1 MVQTGNGWSTHLA
14 RQLMLKML
22 EKFDGGHLDI
32 VCPERTYSF
41 GQTDAELRATIQ
53 VHNERVFKRVLAGN
67 DVGFGEAYMDGDWSS
82 PNIVDALR
90 LMFRNIT
97 TVESS
102 HRLMSMLKEAFDF
115 LAHKLRANTL
125 TGSRKN
131 IEHHYDLGNDFY
143 RLFLDPTMAY
153 SCGVYENLNDS
164 LQASQINK
172 FDLICRK
179 LKLTPQDQVLEI
191 GTGWGGFAL
200 YAAGQ
205 YGCKVTTTTISR
217 EQYEFSADRF
227 ARNGFGEAQIHLLY
241 EDYRHLQGRFD
252 KIVSIEMFEAV
263 GYKFYDEYFGACN
276 RLLKDDGAMLLQTIT
291 IPDQKFTAYRQR
303 ADWIQKYIFPG
314 SELATL
320 GGILASLKRVTH
332 LTLFHM
338 QDIGTH
344 YARTLNVWRERFHKT
359 LEAVRALGFDERFI
373 RMWDYYLASCEAA
386 FLERQISDC
395 HLLLSKNFT
404 QQNLFEEPWEAL
416 DDYQRPRR
424 ELAVCFD

>member
-1 MVQTGNGWSTHLA
+1 MAQTDNRWTTQVA
-14 RQLMLKML
+14 KQLLLKML
-22 EKFDGGHLDI
+22 DNFEGGQLKI
-32 VCPERTYSF
+32 VCPEQTYQF
-41 GQTDAELRATIQ
+41 GDRDAELCGTIQ
-53 VHNERVFKRVLAGN
+53 VHNERVFKRVLSGN

-82 PNIVDALR
+82 PNVVDALR
-90 LMFRNIT
+90 LMFRNLS

-102 HRLMSMLKEAFDF
+102 NRLVSFLKEAFDF
-115 LAHKLRANTL
+115 IAHKLRSNTI

-143 RLFLDPTMAY
+143 SLFLDPTMAY
-153 SCGVYENLNDS
+153 SCGLYGKINDS
-164 LQASQINK
+164 LTESQINK

-179 LKLTPQDQVLEI
+179 LKLTPQDHLLEI

-205 YGCKVTTTTISR
+205 YGCRVTTTTISR
-217 EQYEFSADRF
+217 EQYEFSAERF
-227 ARNGFGEAQIHLLY
+227 ERNGLGKEQINLLY
-241 EDYRHLQGRFD
+241 EDYRNLQGSFD
-252 KIVSIEMFEAV
+252 KIASIEMFEAV

-276 RLLKDDGAMLLQTIT
+276 RLLKDQGAMLLQTIT
-291 IPDQKFTAYRQR
+291 IPDQKFASYRKR

-314 SELATL
+314 GELASV
-320 GGILASLKRVTH
+320 GGILESLKRATQ

-344 YARTLNVWRERFHKT
+344 YARTLQVWRERFHKA
-359 LEAVRALGFDERFI
+359 LDGVRALGFDERFI

-395 HLLLSKNFT
+395 HLLLSKNYNR
-404 QQNLFEEPWEAL
+404 QILFEEPWEEL
-416 DDYQRPRR
+416 DDYQMPRR
-424 ELAVCFD
+424 ELTVCFD

>member
-1 MVQTGNGWSTHLA
+1 MTQVENGWTTQISKRVL
-14 RQLMLKML
+14 LKML
-22 EKFDGGHLDI
+22 EKFEGGYLEIH
-32 VCPERTYSF
+32 CPEQTYKF
-41 GQTDAELRATIQ
+41 GDQTAALRSTIHI
-53 VHNERVFKRVLAGN
+53 HNERVFKRVLAGN
-67 DVGFGEAYMDGDWSS
+67 DVGFGESYMDGDWSS
-82 PNIVDALR
+82 PNVVDAIR
-90 LMFRNIT
+90 LMLRNIN

-102 HRLMSMLKEAFDF
+102 NRFLSFLKEAFDF
-115 LAHKLRANTL
+115 ISHKLRSNTI

-143 RLFLDPTMAY
+143 KLFLDQTMAY
-153 SCGVYENLNDS
+153 SCGVYEKINDS
-164 LQASQINK
+164 LEESQLNK

-179 LKLTPQDQVLEI
+179 LKLTPQDHLLEI

-217 EQYEFSADRF
+217 QQYEFAADRF
-227 ARNGFGEAQIHLLY
+227 ERNGLGREQINLLY
-241 EDYRHLQGRFD
+241 EDYRNLKGSFD

-263 GYKFYDEYFGACN
+263 GYKFYDEYFGTCN
-276 RLLKDDGAMLLQTIT
+276 RLLKEQGAMLLQTIT
-291 IPDQKFTAYRQR
+291 IPEQKFNGYRKR

-314 SELATL
+314 GELASV
-320 GGILASLKRVTH
+320 GGILDSLKRVSQ

-344 YARTLNVWRERFHKT
+344 YARTLSIWREKFHKALDSVQT
-359 LEAVRALGFDERFI
+359 LGFDERFVK
-373 RMWDYYLASCEAA
+373 MWDYYLASCEAA

-395 HLLLSKNFT
+395 HLLLSKNFSRRI
-404 QQNLFEEPWEAL
+404 LFEEPWEEI
-416 DDYQRPRR
+416 DDYQTPRR